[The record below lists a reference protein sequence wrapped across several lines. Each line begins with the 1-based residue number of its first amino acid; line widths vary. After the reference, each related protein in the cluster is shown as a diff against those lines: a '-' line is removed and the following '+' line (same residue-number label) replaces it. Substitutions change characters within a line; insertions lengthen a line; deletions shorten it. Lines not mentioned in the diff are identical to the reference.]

1 MKKKETVR
9 VFVYGTLR
17 PGQRL
22 YQVIRPHVISTQL
35 DHIQGDL
42 YFADSGWYPVA
53 VDGEGTITGLVLRIP
68 KHVLS
73 ILDRVE
79 GHPDLFERRTVTTAS
94 GTECEAYFG
103 NNVGVREKIDSGDFV
118 SHMKDINNDA

>member
-1 MKKKETVR
+1 
-9 VFVYGTLR
+9 
-17 PGQRL
+17 L
-22 YQVIRPHVISTQL
+22 YQVIRAHVISTQL

-53 VDGEGTITGLVLRIP
+53 VEGEGTITGLVLRMP
-68 KHVLS
+68 KAMLAT
-73 ILDRVE
+73 LDRVE
-79 GHPDLFERRTVTTAS
+79 GHPDLFKRRTVVTAS

-103 NNVGVREKIDSGDFV
+103 NKVEVREKIDSGDFV